1 MRKASAWLAVLLLFS
16 ALAQAEE
23 GGIRACLT
31 KNLRQH
37 FGLTYEPENESG
49 LDRWTHALALEPF
62 SVLVGSKKRLTIVS
76 SVALGYFCRKVT
88 GEFAPYSQS
97 WWSTALRNCLVPI
110 PAAQQILDDQLDERK
125 LLRESYTDF
134 TPGALVS
141 WRRDLTQMVQQGDSK
156 IPWREIRLGEDPLAT
171 MGLGDLRDEAKAH
184 EAKLKK
190 WNLPGF
196 EGLSDADRKEL
207 EPIARD
213 ALKKT
218 RDQVQSE
225 GLKMPFYEIVRLWM
239 LNGVTQDPAFKNRS
253 PAEIARLTQALEP
266 DLKFGNEDSFAL
278 LGEIS
283 KNPKLRS
290 VNDSFQNDNQN
301 EMLVTAWET
310 LDHPEL
316 YQQKAKK
323 AQEVLPA
330 DRQSSAARA
339 DFPSFSGEAT
349 YSGARGEKFEV
360 HDELDRWRAML
371 ADPRAAQMV
380 QVWRDRKLTD
390 YQTLEKYD
398 ELMRCVGKNQVCQS
412 PGV

>member
-1 MRKASAWLAVLLLFS
+1 MRNVSVWLALLLLFS
-16 ALAQAEE
+16 VLAQAEE
-23 GGIRACLT
+23 GGIRACFT

-37 FGLTYEPENESG
+37 FGIAYEPEKEST
-49 LDRWTHALALEPF
+49 LDRWIHALALEPF
-62 SVLVGSKKRLTIVS
+62 SVLAGSKKRLTVVS

-88 GEFAPYSQS
+88 GEFEPYSQS

-110 PAAQQILDDQLDERK
+110 PAAQQILDDKLDERK
-125 LLRESYTDF
+125 FLRDSYTDF

-141 WRRDLTQMVQQGDSK
+141 WRSDLTQMVQQGDSK
-156 IPWREIRLGEDPLAT
+156 IPWREIHLGDDPLAT
-171 MGLGDLRDEAKAH
+171 MSFEDLRDESKAH
-184 EAKLKK
+184 EAKLKA

-196 EGLSDADRKEL
+196 EGLSNADRKAL

-218 RDQVQSE
+218 RDQVQTD

-278 LGEIS
+278 LGDIS

-290 VNDSFQNDNQN
+290 VNESFQHDNQN

-316 YQQKAKK
+316 YQSKAKK

-330 DRQSSAARA
+330 DRQASAARA

-349 YSGARGEKFEV
+349 YSGAHGEKLAV
-360 HDELDRWRAML
+360 HDELDRWRVML

-380 QVWRDRKLTD
+380 QAWKDHKLTD
-390 YQTLEKYD
+390 YQTLEKYE
-398 ELMRCVGKNQVCQS
+398 ELMHQS